1 MKKIVYSTVQIILCI
16 SLLFLPIASI
26 SHGYNST
33 IALFANV
40 ANEKFSNIFRSD
52 YIFETLLLLF
62 AICILAFKV
71 LFLIRPTKT
80 TNLFS
85 SSSIWIYVA
94 MWILRLY
101 IPYGNTG
108 RLSLKQSLNYGN
120 NKIWYALYI
129 IILLALIVISI
140 LPLLSF
146 RRRPSKVQQLEQR
159 VAELEKQVQDNS
171 EERE

>member
-1 MKKIVYSTVQIILCI
+1 M
-16 SLLFLPIASI
+16 
-26 SHGYNST
+26 
-33 IALFANV
+33 
-40 ANEKFSNIFRSD
+40 
-52 YIFETLLLLF
+52 
-62 AICILAFKV
+62 
-71 LFLIRPTKT
+71 
-80 TNLFS
+80 
-85 SSSIWIYVA
+85 
-94 MWILRLY
+94 
-101 IPYGNTG
+101 
-108 RLSLKQSLNYGN
+108 KQSLNYGN